1 MPSVRTVGAD
11 GDNQPDD
18 VQEVQTFLN
27 AWRNENGFPMIVE
40 DSMVGSATIGAIN
53 AFQEVQGGNGDGQ
66 IFVADASDGDDGQI
80 AMVDLGTSD
89 EVQGQGDGTTIKEAC
104 EAAKADCKEKANCSQ
119 GNLKMRKCLCWRGGE
134 LGFTC
139 QVKCGCSTPVA

>member
-1 MPSVRTVGAD
+1 M
-11 GDNQPDD
+11 
-18 VQEVQTFLN
+18 QEVQAFLN
-27 AWRNENGFPMIVE
+27 VWRGGNGFATLVE
-40 DSMVGSATIGAIN
+40 DGVVGPVTVDAIN

-66 IFVADASDGDDGQI
+66 ILVADTSDVDGGQI
-80 AMVDLGTSD
+80 ATGDLGTSD

-119 GNLKMRKCLCWRGGE
+119 DNLKMRKCLCWRGGE